1 MFEQRWV
8 DEQDAH
14 PFPQVFLSLM
24 LLTHSN
30 ERLIMSTAAHPRT
43 HKKKRKK
50 KKIAPRTFVFW
61 IFIEYIIFSLINIAH
76 LHFQSHLILLSTKC
90 YECRKSGSWKVFQ
103 KRLKKEQT
111 NKKKRAE
118 SRSNVRKDR
127 ERREP
132 PPGKEYSW
140 IRMHYSQNKASCR
153 IKARLAKIHVNI
165 SRHLNCR
172 NHLHVLCGGFHWID
186 WVVYLYLF
194 MTRQW

>member
-1 MFEQRWV
+1 MLEQRWV
-8 DEQDAH
+8 DERDAH
-14 PFPQVFLSLM
+14 TFPQVFLLHWYCWRTRM
-24 LLTHSN
+24 KDLFCWLQHIPELT
-30 ERLIMSTAAHPRT
+30 
-43 HKKKRKK
+43 KKI

-111 NKKKRAE
+111 KKRAE
-118 SRSNVRKDR
+118 SRSNVRKGR

-172 NHLHVLCGGFHWID
+172 NHLHVLCGVSTESTELCVFIH
-186 WVVYLYLF
+186 
-194 MTRQW
+194 

>member
-14 PFPQVFLSLM
+14 TFPQVFLS
-24 LLTHSN
+24 HSYCWRMKGWF
-30 ERLIMSTAAHPRT
+30 E
-43 HKKKRKK
+43 KW
-50 KKIAPRTFVFW
+50 KKIAPRTFIFW
-61 IFIEYIIFSLINIAH
+61 LFIEYIIFSLINIAH

-103 KRLKKEQT
+103 KRFKKK
-111 NKKKRAE
+111 NKQKRAE

-153 IKARLAKIHVNI
+153 IKARLAKIHVSI
-165 SRHLNCR
+165 SRHLDCR
-172 NHLHVLCGGFHWID
+172 NHLHVLCGAFHWID
-186 WVVYLYLF
+186 WVVCLYLL